1 MLISNSKV
9 SGIGDKCMVPLL
21 VMGEC
26 GWCGKVDY
34 INNEWSCWRR
44 RRRTDVSSSGP
55 KTKVL
60 NTRFQWCAV
69 TIFFFYY
76 FILILRTALRTQRL
90 RTIGQKNQP
99 TMVCGGFCLSSP
111 MGCRHPNPAYRC
123 HPHTMG

>member
-44 RRRTDVSSSGP
+44 RRRTDVSSSG
-55 KTKVL
+55 TKRKVH
-60 NTRFQWCAV
+60 NTRSVAANSD
-69 TIFFFYY
+69 IMLGS
-76 FILILRTALRTQRL
+76 ILAA
-90 RTIGQKNQP
+90 
-99 TMVCGGFCLSSP
+99 M
-111 MGCRHPNPAYRC
+111 
-123 HPHTMG
+123 

>member
-44 RRRTDVSSSGP
+44 RRRTDVS
-55 KTKVL
+55 K
-60 NTRFQWCAV
+60 
-69 TIFFFYY
+69 
-76 FILILRTALRTQRL
+76 
-90 RTIGQKNQP
+90 
-99 TMVCGGFCLSSP
+99 
-111 MGCRHPNPAYRC
+111 
-123 HPHTMG
+123 